1 MNELQ
6 TINSNPVSQNLTSNL
21 YNSYLNFL
29 NGTSATKD
37 TYKRALRQF
46 FIYLNDQGIAQP
58 TRLDIVN
65 YRSWIESHT
74 DIVTGE
80 VITHKPSTIQL
91 YMQAVKLFFSWTE
104 TEGLYPNI
112 AKNVKGAKIDR
123 SHKKDYFTADQI
135 KTILEGI
142 DTTTL
147 QGKRDYAIF
156 VLTVTGGLRDIEIVR
171 ANVEDLGIAGGNS
184 VLYVQG
190 KGHQER
196 AEYIKLPAH
205 TERIIREYLRE
216 RGSVKPNEPLF
227 TGTGNRNRGGRLT
240 TKSVSRLIKGYMVK
254 AGYDNERWTAHS
266 LRHTAVTLSLQAG
279 NSLEET
285 QQFARHSNI
294 ATTMIYNHALQ
305 KEKNNCSNSVANAI
319 FS

>member
-1 MNELQ
+1 MNALQ
-6 TINSNPVSQNLTSNL
+6 TMNNSLEYNKLSSNL
-21 YNSYLNFL
+21 YNSYLSFL

-37 TYKRALRQF
+37 TYKRALKQF
-46 FIYLNDQGIAQP
+46 FIYIADQGIQNP
-58 TRLDIVN
+58 TRLDVVN
-65 YRSWIESHT
+65 YRSWIESHEDT
-74 DIVTGE
+74 ATGE
-80 VITHKPSTIQL
+80 LITHKPATIQL

-104 TEGLYPNI
+104 SEGLYPNI
-112 AKNVKGAKIDR
+112 AKNVKGAKLDR

-171 ANVEDLGIAGGNS
+171 ANVEDLGTAGGNS

-205 TERIIREYLRE
+205 TERVIRDYLRE
-216 RGSVKPNEPLF
+216 RGTCKPNEPLF
-227 TGTGNRNRGGRLT
+227 TGTGNRNKGGRLT
-240 TKSVSRLIKGYMVK
+240 TKSVSRLIKRYMVN

-305 KEKNNCSNSVANAI
+305 KEKNNCSNSVADAI